1 MVLVFLC
8 TLWLGTSFTIAIQA
22 NSKDFVGI
30 LTGDDNLTVFADGR
44 LVGHNGRAWNA
55 ARWLSFSSNTKII
68 AVLVYNGPGIG
79 GFLGVFSNGV
89 VTDRSWKCKE
99 TNNPENGWEQTN
111 YIDDAWPYAYIRQ
124 DNSGLNIFSER
135 VDGIPSNV
143 HWISPAN
150 HKATRFICRR
160 RFSTVEKSRKKT
172 LIAIRAKLDTNI
184 IWLYLDGVLTTRAK
198 GSLALLKDQHDFL
211 AVQVEHSSKHYFVV
225 MASSSNGVRTDESW
239 RCTNVYHGGW
249 FRPSY
254 NDISWPRAYSRT
266 GDTYFVAPDAKW
278 IRYIT
283 PSNKIFCRQTKE
295 PDPQVPYGNSSADL
309 QTSVSSLVP
318 RITNVPTNSI
328 TSTSMVMK
336 NSPAT
341 MHTTTTIPSPTGS
354 HSFTSPSRVS
364 ATSYSSNTDTN
375 GLSALVIVL
384 ITVSGGVTAVI
395 IGLTGSCYIW
405 VKRRNRRGN
414 DDSKLQKK
422 NQRIDKWEV
431 KGDDVTICEELGHGA
446 FGKVCK
452 GIMKVPS
459 CMRGGSFPQ
468 ITLKKK
474 TKSTITVAVKMLQ
487 ENATPD
493 QKKDFLDE
501 INLMKAIGSHKNIVS
516 LIGCCIKSSLN
527 FLIVEFASHGD
538 LLSYLRARR
547 KKIKDTKVAYADVRE
562 SPPQTTP
569 PRSLNQ
575 KNAGSLKPGI
585 KDIGEVNVTLSKMES
600 GIDIKIESA
609 QSLKEEEQE
618 RDEDDSLTPQ
628 DMMSFSWQISRGMQ
642 YLSAK
647 GIIHRD
653 LAARNVLVCD
663 NKLVKVADFGL
674 ARSSLGENV
683 YHVTGQ
689 HNKLPVK
696 WMSPEAIKDGVFTT
710 KSDVWSYGVVLWEIA
725 TLGGYPYPGI
735 TNRQLMRLLKREYR
749 MEKPVS
755 CSEEFYQL
763 MKHCWADNPD
773 ARPTF
778 TELCQDL
785 EDWMQRDVHYL
796 DLDQLDEGQPYYNTS
811 AVSVANKSSFGEHES
826 ESPDPETTAASL
838 ACDNNDDKL
847 EITKF

>member
-405 VKRRNRRGN
+405 VKRRNRRKKSN
-414 DDSKLQKK
+414 TKLPRKS
-422 NQRIDKWEV
+422 QRSNKWEM
-431 KGDDVTICEELGHGA
+431 KRDDVTVCEELGHGA
-446 FGKVCK
+446 FGKVFK

-459 CMRGGSFPQ
+459 S
-468 ITLKKK
+468 KKK
-474 TKSTITVAVKMLQ
+474 AKSTKTVAVKMLQ
-487 ENATPD
+487 ENATSD

-501 INLMKAIGSHKNIVS
+501 INLMKVVGSHKNIVS
-516 LIGCCIKSSLN
+516 LIGCCIKSSPN

-538 LLSYLRARR
+538 LLCYLRARR
-547 KKIKDTKVAYADVRE
+547 KKFPSLSYPVQNNLRTLSKFYLPLIRIIIHDFQIKETKLAYADVRE
-562 SPPQTTP
+562 LPPPPPIP
-569 PRSLNQ
+569 PRSLSQ
-575 KNAGSLKPGI
+575 TNAGSLKPGI
-585 KDIGEVNVTLSKMES
+585 DEIDEVNVAFLKSKS
-600 GIDIKIESA
+600 SIDIKINSPP
-609 QSLKEEEQE
+609 SLKKEEQNV
-618 RDEDDSLTPQ
+618 DEDDSLSSQ
-628 DMMSFSWQISRGMQ
+628 DIMSFSWQISMGMQ
-642 YLSAK
+642 YLSDK

-653 LAARNVLVCD
+653 LATRNVLVCD

-674 ARSSLGENV
+674 ARNSLEENV
-683 YHVTGQ
+683 YHRTGQ

-696 WMSPEAIKDGVFTT
+696 WMPPEAIDDGVFTT
-710 KSDVWSYGVVLWEIA
+710 KSDV
-725 TLGGYPYPGI
+725 
-735 TNRQLMRLLKREYR
+735 
-749 MEKPVS
+749 
-755 CSEEFYQL
+755 YQL
-763 MKHCWADNPD
+763 MTRCWEDDPD
-773 ARPTF
+773 GRPTF

-785 EDWMQRDVHYL
+785 EEWMQRDVPYL
-796 DLDQLDEGQPYYNTS
+796 NLDQLNENQPYYDTS
-811 AVSVANKSSFGEHES
+811 AVSAANKSSCEGHES
-826 ESPDPETTAASL
+826 KSPDPNTTAASL
-838 ACDNNDDKL
+838 ACDNNDNKSIQSTKL
-847 EITKF
+847 